1 MMIVAQNILDNLL
14 RHASFQSD
22 GDSYEQQ
29 YGGLVVPRF
38 PNCEL
43 FWKLF
48 VVPLTERISD
58 YPNGLT
64 YNIRPRQGV
73 DAELENIANTNYTT
87 FLNLIYAHI
96 HLNSDMISSLENFY
110 SHLGSVCDLV
120 ESFLERWFFLLMR
133 CRGDESEILQQLTR
147 EDFLNIAGDWY
158 DKNYSTLYEYYYS
171 KGKSLP
177 IRIPSRK
184 NIIKELFKKYLKND
198 ELRKKYIRFSQSIRE
213 FRNVVVHDVQIGRLN
228 INGETY
234 IPKAQVIKEYRT
246 WREVFSAIN
255 KPGVIAQ
262 DFQLKK
268 TQMESDINELETI
281 LNTIWELIIYEFLSE
296 FYTHDRHFLRDLY
309 ALTLTDD

>member
-1 MMIVAQNILDNLL
+1 MTESCINSI
-14 RHASFQSD
+14 
-22 GDSYEQQ
+22 SYS
-29 YGGLVVPRF
+29 YLTGVNPIPR
-38 PNCEL
+38 
-43 FWKLF
+43 
-48 VVPLTERISD
+48 
-58 YPNGLT
+58 
-64 YNIRPRQGV
+64 
-73 DAELENIANTNYTT
+73 
-87 FLNLIYAHI
+87 
-96 HLNSDMISSLENFY
+96 
-110 SHLGSVCDLV
+110 
-120 ESFLERWFFLLMR
+120 
-133 CRGDESEILQQLTR
+133 
-147 EDFLNIAGDWY
+147 
-158 DKNYSTLYEYYYS
+158 YYYS

-213 FRNVVVHDVQIGRLN
+213 FRNVVVHDVQIGKLN
-228 INGETY
+228 ITGGTY
-234 IPKAQVIKEYRT
+234 IPKPQVIKEYRT

-309 ALTLTDD
+309 GLTLTDD

>member
-1 MMIVAQNILDNLL
+1 MMIVAQNVLDNLL
-14 RHASFQSD
+14 RHSSFQSD
-22 GDSYEQQ
+22 GDSYEKQ
-29 YGGLVVPRF
+29 YGGLVVPKF

-58 YPNGLT
+58 YPNGLI

-73 DAELENIANTNYTT
+73 DTALENIANTNYTT

-120 ESFLERWFFLLMR
+120 ETFLERWFFLLMR

-147 EDFLNIAGDWY
+147 KDFLNIAGDWY

-234 IPKAQVIKEYRT
+234 IPKPQVVKEYRT
-246 WREVFSAIN
+246 WREVFSASN
-255 KPGVIAQ
+255 KPIVIAQ

-268 TQMESDINELETI
+268 KQMENDINELETI
-281 LNTIWELIIYEFLSE
+281 LNTIWGLIISEFLSE

-309 ALTLTDD
+309 GLTLTDD